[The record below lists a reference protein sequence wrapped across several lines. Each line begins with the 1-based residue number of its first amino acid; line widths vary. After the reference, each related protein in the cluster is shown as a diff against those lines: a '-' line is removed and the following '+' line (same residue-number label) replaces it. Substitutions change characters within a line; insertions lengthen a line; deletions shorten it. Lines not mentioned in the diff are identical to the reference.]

1 MILLLDTHLL
11 LWTAL
16 RTRRVPDQ
24 ARILIDDPENQ
35 LFFSVVN
42 IWEIAIKRGL
52 GRDDFSVEPALLRR
66 GLLDNDFRELTIV
79 SDHAIASALLP
90 LIHRDPFD
98 RMLIAQAAVEG
109 MILLTADPIVARYP
123 GSIRAV

>member
-24 ARILIDDPENQ
+24 ARLLIDDPENQ